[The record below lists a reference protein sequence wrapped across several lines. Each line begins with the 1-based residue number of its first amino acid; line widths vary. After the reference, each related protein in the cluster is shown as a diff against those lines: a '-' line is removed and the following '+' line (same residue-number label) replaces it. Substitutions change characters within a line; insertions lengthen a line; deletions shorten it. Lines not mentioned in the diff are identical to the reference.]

1 MDPFTIMAGASAAY
15 NAIKQGI
22 AFGKELHDMGSQL
35 SAWGSAIS
43 DMDFMQSQAENPPW
57 YKFGNTGLDA
67 AEIFANKKK
76 LEAQRYDL
84 KQFISLSYGPK
95 GWEEYLRIEAQ
106 VRKQKRDTEYR
117 KAEFKQS
124 VITFVLSTLIVLVG
138 VTLLV
143 GVIYGLG
150 VQQGKW

>member
-1 MDPFTIMAGASAAY
+1 
-15 NAIKQGI
+15 
-22 AFGKELHDMGSQL
+22 
-35 SAWGSAIS
+35 
-43 DMDFMQSQAENPPW
+43 
-57 YKFGNTGLDA
+57 
-67 AEIFANKKK
+67 
-76 LEAQRYDL
+76 
-84 KQFISLSYGPK
+84 
-95 GWEEYLRIEAQ
+95 

-138 VTLLV
+138 MTILV